1 MQSHHIWIG
10 SSSDSF
16 HGDNPHK
23 LSSNWASSYALSD
36 GYPAQHVIKAQTR
49 LCYTTK
55 PMCAGMKEGR
65 KQGKQ
70 ASRKL
75 HNQAHVCRKEGRKE
89 ASKQGT
95 KAGKRNSMAEYAFPH
110 ITNLSMLFT
119 KK

>member
-55 PMCAGMKEGR
+55 PMCAGMK
-65 KQGKQ
+65 QGKQ
-70 ASRKL
+70 AGNYTTKPMC
-75 HNQAHVCRKEGRKE
+75 AGRKEG
-89 ASKQGT
+89 SKQ
-95 KAGKRNSMAEYAFPH
+95 AGKAHKQENGRICISTYYKLEH
-110 ITNLSMLFT
+110 VVH
-119 KK
+119 KKIIC

>member
-16 HGDNPHK
+16 HGDNLHK
-23 LSSNWASSYALSD
+23 LSSNWASSFALSD
-36 GYPAQHVIKAQTR
+36 GYPAQCAIKAQTR

-70 ASRKL
+70 AGNYTTRPMC
-75 HNQAHVCRKEGRKE
+75 AGRKEGSKE
-89 ASKQGT
+89 ASRQGT
-95 KAGKRNSMAEYAFPH
+95 QAGKRNSMAEYAFPH